1 MPGRGDG
8 GQMWG
13 TAALP
18 DHCLGPGP
26 GGNHTGGGGDA
37 GGGRDVPIL
46 PQNMGLGGESQPA
59 RPNAGHPGENP
70 LMFLGSNVSG
80 G

>member
-1 MPGRGDG
+1 MV
-8 GQMWG
+8 
-13 TAALP
+13 TAAKCGALQLCRITVW
-18 DHCLGPGP
+18 DQALGVTTP
-26 GGNHTGGGGDA
+26 GGGGDA